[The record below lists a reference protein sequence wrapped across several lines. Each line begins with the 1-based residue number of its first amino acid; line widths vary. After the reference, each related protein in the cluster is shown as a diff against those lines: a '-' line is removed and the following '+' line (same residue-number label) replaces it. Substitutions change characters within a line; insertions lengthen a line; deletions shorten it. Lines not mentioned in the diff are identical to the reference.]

1 MEDETFVGDTLP
13 NFSDL
18 FIGYEARI
26 QAIFDR
32 IVAASSVHPTAKLQF
47 TEEHSS
53 MLFKCKPSAASVTAD
68 WYGIASLWAMSQGVG
83 RLCAAMFNARRSGQA
98 RLDFE
103 ESSEAEL
110 GYHFIQEA
118 KALARPRGHRW
129 NTYFPK
135 PDLQSDRSVAGDVFF
150 FRAIEWILAHEVGH
164 IASGHDDRAWTAQQS
179 RDEEREADRFATCY
193 VIGGLAADPGRQLG
207 EKPSQ
212 DEIELERRAIAAGL
226 GLVWVAI
233 YEDTRTQDTDMYP
246 AVAARIDG
254 AMTGFGL
261 ADDSAALEIL
271 SDFIKAWI
279 DPEGQ
284 WPVAPP
290 SDATARSAMDE
301 ACTRLYDHASEA
313 WQ

>member
-1 MEDETFVGDTLP
+1 
-13 NFSDL
+13 
-18 FIGYEARI
+18 
-26 QAIFDR
+26 
-32 IVAASSVHPTAKLQF
+32 
-47 TEEHSS
+47 
-53 MLFKCKPSAASVTAD
+53 
-68 WYGIASLWAMSQGVG
+68 
-83 RLCAAMFNARRSGQA
+83 MFNARRSGEA
-98 RLDFE
+98 RLDFVE
-103 ESSEAEL
+103 GSEAEL
-110 GYHFIQEA
+110 GCHFIHEA
-118 KALARPRGHRW
+118 RALAKRRGHRW

-135 PDLQSDRSVAGDVFF
+135 PDLESDRLIAGDVFF
-150 FRAIEWILAHEVGH
+150 FLAIEWILAHEVSH
-164 IASGHDDRAWTAQQS
+164 IVSGHDDHAWTAQQS

-207 EKPSQ
+207 ERPSQ
-212 DEIELERRAIAAGL
+212 DDIELERRAIAAGL

-246 AVAARIDG
+246 AVAARIDD
-254 AMTGFGL
+254 AMTAFGL

-301 ACTRLYDHASEA
+301 ACARLYHHAREA
-313 WQ
+313 RQ

>member
-18 FIGYEARI
+18 YIGYEARI

-32 IVAASSVHPTAKLQF
+32 IVAASSVHPPPKLQF

-53 MLFKCKPSAASVTAD
+53 MLFKCKQSAASVTAD
-68 WYGIASLWAMSQGVG
+68 WHGIASLWATSQGVG
-83 RLCAAMFNARRSGQA
+83 HLCAAMLNARRSGQP

-110 GYHFIQEA
+110 GFHFIQEA

-150 FRAIEWILAHEVGH
+150 FRAMEWILAHEVGH

-179 RDEEREADRFATCY
+179 RDEEREADRFAMCY

-226 GLVWVAI
+226 GLNLRGHANPGCRHVSRGGRAN
-233 YEDTRTQDTDMYP
+233 R
-246 AVAARIDG
+246 RRHDG
-254 AMTGFGL
+254 
-261 ADDSAALEIL
+261 
-271 SDFIKAWI
+271 
-279 DPEGQ
+279 
-284 WPVAPP
+284 V
-290 SDATARSAMDE
+290 
-301 ACTRLYDHASEA
+301 RLGRR
-313 WQ
+313 

>member
-1 MEDETFVGDTLP
+1 MEDVTFAGDTLP
-13 NFSDL
+13 SFSDL

-26 QAIFDR
+26 KAIFDK
-32 IVAASSVHPTAKLQF
+32 IVAASSVDFPPKLEF
-47 TEEHSS
+47 TEEDSS
-53 MLFKCKPSAASVTAD
+53 MLFKCKPSEASVTAD
-68 WYGIASLWAMSQGVG
+68 WHGIASLWAMSQGVG

-98 RLDFE
+98 RLDFVE
-103 ESSEAEL
+103 GSEAEL
-110 GYHFIQEA
+110 GYHFIDEA
-118 KALARPRGHRW
+118 RALVKPRGHRW

-135 PDLQSDRSVAGDVFF
+135 PDPGSDRLIAGDVFF
-150 FRAIEWILAHEVGH
+150 FRALEWILAHEVGH
-164 IASGHDDRAWTAQQS
+164 IVSGHDDRAWTAQQS

-193 VIGGLAADPGRQLG
+193 VIGGLAADPRRQPG
-207 EKPSQ
+207 ERPSQ

-246 AVAARIDG
+246 AVAARIDD

-301 ACTRLYDHASEA
+301 ACARLYDHAREA
-313 WQ
+313 RQ